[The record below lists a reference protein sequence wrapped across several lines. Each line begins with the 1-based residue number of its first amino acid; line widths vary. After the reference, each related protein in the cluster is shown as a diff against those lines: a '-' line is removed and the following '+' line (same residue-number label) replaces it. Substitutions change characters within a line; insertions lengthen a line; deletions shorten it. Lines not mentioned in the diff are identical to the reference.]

1 MLFRYKITKSTE
13 YEFSNLT
20 KIHYDVKIEYYNA
33 GATFFRWKHFN
44 STTLKAIAQKYT
56 RYDFLPF
63 TDGINEVYNFISK
76 YENMD
81 QIMEKYITDIKR
93 EKDIEDKNNQDT
105 KAKENMIDEFILL
118 NKWKTIEIKE
128 NE

>member
-13 YEFSNLT
+13 YEFSSLT
-20 KIHYDVKIEYYNA
+20 RIHYDVKIEYYNA
-33 GATFFRWKHFN
+33 EAMFSRWKHFN

-56 RYDFLPF
+56 RYNFLPY

-81 QIMEKYITDIKR
+81 QIMEKYIMDIKR
-93 EKDIEDKNNQDT
+93 EEDIKYKNNQEAR
-105 KAKENMIDEFILL
+105 AKEKTIDEFILL
-118 NKWKTIEIKE
+118 NKWNTIEIKE

>member
-13 YEFSNLT
+13 YEFSSLT
-20 KIHYDVKIEYYNA
+20 RIHYDVKIEYYNA
-33 GATFFRWKHFN
+33 GATFFPWKRFH

-56 RYDFLPF
+56 RYDFLPY

-93 EKDIEDKNNQDT
+93 EKDIEDKNNQDAR
-105 KAKENMIDEFILL
+105 AKENMIDEFILL